1 MASCQIIRPT
11 ITSPAPNALKSAATF
26 ESGATTS
33 ESSPCE
39 TRKIVAIMSMDID
52 PSIPLPTQAQRP
64 HTAATILCYNCGAAI
79 DGTQAAGAL
88 CSDCLKLTV
97 DITQGIERDGV
108 LHMCRDC
115 DRWHSPPAQ
124 WVVAA
129 PESRELLALCL
140 RKLRG
145 LNKARIIDASFIWTE
160 PHSRRIKVKI
170 TVQQEALQGTI
181 LQQTFDVEFVQNFK
195 QCPDCAK
202 SYTHNT
208 WRAVVQV
215 RQKVPHKR
223 TFLYLEQLIL
233 KQGVHKECI
242 NIKEVQNGIDFYFAQ
257 RNHAEKFVDFL
268 NSVTPVRSK
277 KSQEL
282 ISVDI
287 HTSTKS
293 YKFTFSCELVPICKD
308 DLVALPIKLA
318 KQIGNIAPLTLCYR
332 VGNAVNLLDPNTMQT
347 ADLST
352 PIYWRTPFA
361 PLADVRE
368 LVEFIVM
375 DIEPI
380 GPQKGRFLLAEA
392 TVARASDLGVND
404 TTYSIRT
411 HLGSILHAGDSAMGY
426 HLTGT
431 QFNNPNFEAIEDSKQ
446 YSGQIPDVILVKKH
460 YAARKK
466 NKSRN
471 WKLRRMA
478 REESEMKPR
487 KQDVD
492 RDELDYEQFLQDL
505 EADPDLR
512 MGANLYRDPA
522 QRATDA
528 QSEMETDGEDEGLT
542 VPMDQLIDEMEEMG
556 MEDDG
561 EE

>member
-1 MASCQIIRPT
+1 M
-11 ITSPAPNALKSAATF
+11 
-26 ESGATTS
+26 
-33 ESSPCE
+33 
-39 TRKIVAIMSMDID
+39 
-52 PSIPLPTQAQRP
+52 
-64 HTAATILCYNCGAAI
+64 
-79 DGTQAAGAL
+79 
-88 CSDCLKLTV
+88 KLTV
-97 DITQGIERDGV
+97 DITSGIERDGI

-115 DRWHSPPAQ
+115 DRWHSPPAT

-145 LNKARIIDASFIWTE
+145 LNKTRIIDASFIWTE
-160 PHSRRIKVKI
+160 PHSRRVKLKI
-170 TVQQEALQGTI
+170 TVQSEALQGTI
-181 LQQTFDVEFVQNFK
+181 LQQTFDVEFVQQYK

-233 KQGVHKECI
+233 KQGAHKDCI
-242 NIKEVQNGIDFYFAQ
+242 NIKEVSNGIDFYFAA
-257 RNHAEKFVDFL
+257 RNNAEAFVNFL
-268 NSVTPVRSK
+268 TSAAPVRTK

-282 ISVDI
+282 ISMDI
-287 HTSTKS
+287 HTSSVS
-293 YKFTFSCELVPICKD
+293 YKFTFACELVPICKD

-332 VGNAVNLLDPNTMQT
+332 VGTNVNLLDPNTLQMS
-347 ADLST
+347 DLST
-352 PIYWRTPFA
+352 PIYWRQPFA
-361 PLADVRE
+361 PIADVRQ

-392 TVARASDLGVND
+392 TVVRAVGSDEEYLV
-404 TTYSIRT
+404 RT
-411 HLGSILHAGDSAMGY
+411 HLGSVLHAGDSVMGY
-426 HLTGT
+426 HLAGT
-431 QFNNPNFEAIEDSKQ
+431 QFNNDNFEAIQDSKQ
-446 YSGQIPDVILVKKH
+446 YAGTIPDVVLVKKH
-460 YAARKK
+460 YPRQKK

-487 KQDVD
+487 KQDQE
-492 RDELDYEQFLQDL
+492 REELDYEQFLQDL
-505 EADPDLR
+505 EADPELR
-512 MGANLYRDPA
+512 GGANLYRNDAVQPTTM
-522 QRATDA
+522 TDA
-528 QSEMETDGEDEGLT
+528 GDMDTEGEEDEGLQI
-542 VPMDQLIDEMEEMG
+542 PMEQLIDEMEEMG
-556 MEDDG
+556 VEDED
-561 EE
+561 

>member
-1 MASCQIIRPT
+1 MNSRTRTLDI
-11 ITSPAPNALKSAATF
+11 
-26 ESGATTS
+26 SGQQ
-33 ESSPCE
+33 EIEIYHSS
-39 TRKIVAIMSMDID
+39 IMSMDVD
-52 PSIPLPTQAQRP
+52 SAGSVPLAARP
-64 HTAATILCYNCGAAI
+64 ATAATILCYNCGAPI

-97 DITQGIERDGV
+97 DITTGIEREGI

-115 DRWHSPPAQ
+115 DRWLSPPAQ
-124 WVVAA
+124 WLVAA

-145 LNKARIIDASFIWTE
+145 LNRSRIIDASFIWTE
-160 PHSRRIKVKI
+160 PHSRRVKLRI
-170 TVQQEALQGTI
+170 TVQQEAFQGTI
-181 LQQTFDVEFVQNFK
+181 LQQTFEVEFVQHYK

-233 KQGVHKECI
+233 KQGAHKEAI
-242 NIKEVQNGIDFYFAQ
+242 NIKEVHNGIDFFFSA

-268 NSVTPVRSK
+268 TSVSPVRTK
-277 KSQEL
+277 KAQEL
-282 ISVDI
+282 ISMDV
-287 HTSTKS
+287 HTSVKS
-293 YKFTFSCELVPICKD
+293 YKFTFSCELVPLCKD
-308 DLVALPIKLA
+308 DLIALPPKLA
-318 KQIGNIAPLTLCYR
+318 KQIGNISPLTLCYR
-332 VGNAVNLLDPNTMQT
+332 VGTSVNLLDPNTLQVS
-347 ADLST
+347 DLST

-361 PLADVRE
+361 PLADVQD
-368 LVEFIVM
+368 LVEFTVL

-404 TTYSIRT
+404 TTYLVRT
-411 HLGSILHAGDSAMGY
+411 HLGSVLHVGDSVMGY
-426 HLTGT
+426 HLSGT
-431 QFNNPNFEAIEDSKQ
+431 QYNNPHFEAIQESKQ
-446 YSGQIPDVILVKKH
+446 YSGTIPDIILVKKH
-460 YAARKK
+460 YAARRK

-478 REESEMKPR
+478 REESDMKPR

-492 RDELDYEQFLQDL
+492 RDEVDYEQFLQDL
-505 EADPDLR
+505 EADPELR
-512 MGANLYRDPA
+512 EGLKLYRTQDAVQPPA
-522 QRATDA
+522 LA
-528 QSEMETDGEDEGLT
+528 DGEMDMDGESDEEGLAI
-542 VPMDQLIDEMEEMG
+542 PMEQLIDEMEDMG
-556 MEDDG
+556 VED
-561 EE
+561 E

>member
-1 MASCQIIRPT
+1 M
-11 ITSPAPNALKSAATF
+11 LY
-26 ESGATTS
+26 
-33 ESSPCE
+33 SSTPLGPFFPSL
-39 TRKIVAIMSMDID
+39 TNIPDRLSIMSMDID
-52 PSIPLPTQAQRP
+52 TPSVPLASFQHRAS
-64 HTAATILCYNCGAAI
+64 TAPTILCYNCGAPI

-97 DITQGIERDGV
+97 DITQGIERDGI
-108 LHMCRDC
+108 LLMCRDC
-115 DRWHSPPAQ
+115 DRWLSPPTQ

-140 RKLRG
+140 KKLRG
-145 LNKARIIDASFIWTE
+145 LNRSRIVDASFIWTE
-160 PHSRRIKVKI
+160 PHSRRVKVRV
-170 TVQQEALQGTI
+170 TVQQELDDGTI
-181 LQQTFDVEFVQNFK
+181 LQQTFETEFVQQYR

-233 KQGVHKECI
+233 KQGAHRETI
-242 NIKEVQNGIDFYFAQ
+242 NIREVPNGIDFFFSQ

-268 NSVTPVRSK
+268 ASVAPAKTK

-282 ISVDI
+282 ISTDV
-287 HTSTKS
+287 HTSSKS

-318 KQIGNIAPLTLCYR
+318 KQIGNISPLVLCYR
-332 VGNAVNLLDPNTMQT
+332 VGTAVNLLDPNTLQV

-361 PLADVRE
+361 PIADVQD

-392 TVARASDLGVND
+392 TIARASDLRVND
-404 TTYSIRT
+404 TTYLVRT
-411 HLGSILHAGDSAMGY
+411 HLGSILHPGDSVMGY

-431 QFNNPNFEAIEDSKQ
+431 QFNSELYEAIEESKQ
-446 YSGQIPDVILVKKH
+446 YASTIPDVILVKKH
-460 YAARKK
+460 YPERKK
-466 NKSRN
+466 GKSRN
-471 WKLRRMA
+471 WKLKRMA
-478 REESEMKPR
+478 RQQSEMKPR
-487 KQDVD
+487 RQDEE
-492 RDELDYEQFLQDL
+492 RDEADYEQFLQDL
-505 EADPDLR
+505 EADPEFRLGMNVYKQDAKKEAEA
-512 MGANLYRDPA
+512 MS
-522 QRATDA
+522 TDG
-528 QSEMETDGEDEGLT
+528 EGEDEGLEI
-542 VPMDQLIDEMEEMG
+542 PMEQLIDEMEDVG
-556 MEDDG
+556 LED

>member
-1 MASCQIIRPT
+1 
-11 ITSPAPNALKSAATF
+11 
-26 ESGATTS
+26 
-33 ESSPCE
+33 
-39 TRKIVAIMSMDID
+39 MSMDID
-52 PSIPLPTQAQRP
+52 STVPLPEHRP
-64 HTAATILCYNCGAAI
+64 TTAATILCYNCGAPI

-97 DITQGIERDGV
+97 DITSGIERDGV

-115 DRWHSPPAQ
+115 DRWHSPPSS

-145 LNKARIIDASFIWTE
+145 LNKTRIIDASFIWTE
-160 PHSRRIKVKI
+160 PHSRRIKLKI
-170 TVQQEALQGTI
+170 TVQSEANQGTI
-181 LQQTFDVEFVQNFK
+181 LQQNFDVEFVQQYK
-195 QCPDCAK
+195 QCPDCQK

-233 KQGVHKECI
+233 KQGAHKETI
-242 NIKEVQNGIDFYFAQ
+242 NIKEVPNGIDFFFAQ
-257 RNHAEKFVDFL
+257 KNHAEKFVDFL
-268 NSVTPVRSK
+268 HSVTPVRTK

-282 ISVDI
+282 ISMDV
-287 HTSTKS
+287 HTSSKS
-293 YKFTFSCELVPICKD
+293 YKFSFSCELVPICKD

-318 KQIGNIAPLTLCYR
+318 KQIGNIAPLCICYR
-332 VGNAVNLLDPNTMQT
+332 IGTSVNFLDPNTLQF

-352 PIYWRTPFA
+352 PIYWRMPFA
-361 PLADVRE
+361 PLADVQE
-368 LVEFIVM
+368 LVEFVVM

-380 GPQKGRFLLAEA
+380 GPQKGRFLLADA

-404 TTYSIRT
+404 TTYNIRT
-411 HLGSILHAGDSAMGY
+411 HLGSILKAGDTAMGY

-431 QFNNPNFEAIEDSKQ
+431 QFNNPNFEAIEESKQ
-446 YSGQIPDVILVKKH
+446 YSGQIPDVILVRKH
-460 YAARKK
+460 FERRKK
-466 NKSRN
+466 RGNNRN

-478 REESEMKPR
+478 REESDMKPR

-492 RDELDYEQFLQDL
+492 RDEIDYEQFLQDL
-505 EADPDLR
+505 EADPELR
-512 MGANLYRDPA
+512 QGMNMYRNH
-522 QRATDA
+522 DA
-528 QSEMETDGEDEGLT
+528 QQGGDDMETDGEEDEGLEI
-542 VPMDQLIDEMEEMG
+542 PMEQLIDEMEDMG
-556 MEDDG
+556 MEDMDEDD